1 MKKYLLRLIAV
12 LLSLMIAAFFCP
24 SFAVSVYASDEDL
37 HGGGGSANHGK
48 LTDEEKKESLKFF
61 KMCKKEFDAL
71 FAQKIKEMEGG
82 VFDGIFDE
90 RMR

>member
-1 MKKYLLRLIAV
+1 MCENY
-12 LLSLMIAAFFCP
+12 
-24 SFAVSVYASDEDL
+24 D
-37 HGGGGSANHGK
+37 
-48 LTDEEKKESLKFF
+48 DEEKKESLKFF

-71 FAQKIKEMEGG
+71 FAQKIEEMKGG

>member
-1 MKKYLLRLIAV
+1 MIEGIQWSFKADSERLSRRAAQQAISSLV
-12 LLSLMIAAFFCP
+12 LYN
-24 SFAVSVYASDEDL
+24 SFMCENYD
-37 HGGGGSANHGK
+37 
-48 LTDEEKKESLKFF
+48 DEEKKESLKFF

-71 FAQKIKEMEGG
+71 FAQKIEEMKGG